1 MNFRRVV
8 MQYRKFAKDLE
19 VSALG
24 FGMMRLPILNGDEG
38 QIDKEKAFKMVRYA
52 IDNGVNYIDTAY
64 PYHKG
69 NSEIF
74 TAEVLKGGYRKKVL
88 LATKMPVWLVNEKD
102 DFERLLNE
110 QLNKLETNQIDCYL
124 LHALS
129 KNSWEKVYNLGVLD
143 FLVKAK
149 NEGKINKI
157 GFSFHDEFHVFKDI
171 IDAFDWDF
179 SQIQFNYL
187 DEDEQA
193 GLRGLKYA
201 HSKGISI
208 IVMEPLKGGKLAKEP
223 PEKVK
228 DIWNSYN
235 VKRTPAEWALRYVLN
250 FEEVSLL
257 LSGMSTIE
265 QVEENLKVINDAYPY
280 SLNEEEIKLI
290 EKVKETY
297 KSLNQIGCTSCKYC
311 MPCPFG
317 VDIPRNFSVY
327 NSAFIYNDLEG
338 SKKVY
343 NNYIN
348 KENRA
353 ENCKECGKCEDICP
367 QKLPIRSL
375 LKDVHKTLAE

>member
-1 MNFRRVV
+1 

>member
-1 MNFRRVV
+1 

-110 QLNKLETNQIDCYL
+110 QLNKLETNHIDCYL

-149 NEGKINKI
+149 NEGKIKKI
-157 GFSFHDEFHVFKDI
+157 GFSFHDEFNVFKDI
-171 IDAFDWDF
+171 IDAFEWDF

-228 DIWNSYN
+228 DIWNSHN

-257 LSGMSTIE
+257 LSEMSTIE

-290 EKVKETY
+290 KKVKETY

-338 SKKVY
+338 SRKVY

-353 ENCKECGKCEDICP
+353 ENCKECGKCEDVCP

>member
-1 MNFRRVV
+1 

-24 FGMMRLPILNGDEG
+24 FGLMRLPILNGDEG
-38 QIDKEKAFKMVRYA
+38 QIDKEKALQMVRYA

-74 TAEVLKGGYRKKVL
+74 TAEVLKDGYRKKVL
-88 LATKMPVWLVNEKD
+88 LATKMPVWLVNEKE

-110 QLNKLETNQIDCYL
+110 QLNKLKTNHIDCYL

-143 FLVKAK
+143 FLVKARK
-149 NEGKINKI
+149 EGKINKI

-171 IDAFDWDF
+171 IDTFDWDF

-193 GLRGLKYA
+193 GLNGLRYA
-201 HSKGISI
+201 YSKEISV

-223 PEKVK
+223 PEKIK
-228 DIWNSYN
+228 NIWDSYN
-235 VKRTPAEWALRYVLN
+235 IKRTPAEWALRYVLN
-250 FEEVSLL
+250 FKEVSLL
-257 LSGMSTIE
+257 LSGMNTIE
-265 QVEENLKVINDAYPY
+265 QVEENLKVVNDAYPN
-280 SLNEEEIKLI
+280 SLTEEEINLI
-290 EKVKETY
+290 KKVKETY
-297 KSLNQIGCTSCKYC
+297 KSLNQIGCTNCKYC

-338 SKKVY
+338 SRKVY

-348 KENRA
+348 KENR
-353 ENCKECGKCEDICP
+353 
-367 QKLPIRSL
+367 
-375 LKDVHKTLAE
+375 

>member
-1 MNFRRVV
+1 
-8 MQYRKFAKDLE
+8 
-19 VSALG
+19 
-24 FGMMRLPILNGDEG
+24 
-38 QIDKEKAFKMVRYA
+38 
-52 IDNGVNYIDTAY
+52 
-64 PYHKG
+64 
-69 NSEIF
+69 
-74 TAEVLKGGYRKKVL
+74 
-88 LATKMPVWLVNEKD
+88 MPVWLVNEKD

-110 QLNKLETNQIDCYL
+110 QLNKLETNHIDCYL

-149 NEGKINKI
+149 NEGKIKKI
-157 GFSFHDEFHVFKDI
+157 GFSFHDEFNVFKDI
-171 IDAFDWDF
+171 IDAFEWDF

-228 DIWNSYN
+228 DIWNSHN

-257 LSGMSTIE
+257 LSEMSTIE

-290 EKVKETY
+290 KKVKETY

-338 SKKVY
+338 SRKVY

-353 ENCKECGKCEDICP
+353 ENCKECGKCEDVCP

>member
-110 QLNKLETNQIDCYL
+110 QLNKLETNHIDCYL

-149 NEGKINKI
+149 NEGKIKKI
-157 GFSFHDEFHVFKDI
+157 GFSFHDEFNVFKDI
-171 IDAFDWDF
+171 IDAFEWDF

-228 DIWNSYN
+228 DIWNSHN

-257 LSGMSTIE
+257 LSEMSTIE

-290 EKVKETY
+290 KKVKETY

-338 SKKVY
+338 SRKVY

-353 ENCKECGKCEDICP
+353 ENCKECGKCEDVCP

>member
-102 DFERLLNE
+102 NFERLLNE
-110 QLNKLETNQIDCYL
+110 QLNKLETNHIDCYL

-149 NEGKINKI
+149 NEGKIKKI
-157 GFSFHDEFHVFKDI
+157 GFSFHDEFNVFKDI

-228 DIWNSYN
+228 DIWNSHN

-290 EKVKETY
+290 KKVKETY

-353 ENCKECGKCEDICP
+353 ENCKECGKCEDVCP

>member
-290 EKVKETY
+290 KKVKETY

-353 ENCKECGKCEDICP
+353 ENCKECGKCEDVCP

>member
-110 QLNKLETNQIDCYL
+110 QLNKLETNHIDCYL

-290 EKVKETY
+290 KKVKETY
-297 KSLNQIGCTSCKYC
+297 KNLNQIGCTSCKYC

-338 SKKVY
+338 SRKVY

-353 ENCKECGKCEDICP
+353 ENCKECGKCEDVCP